1 MSNQA
6 NTHAAWNDT
15 KNFWTR
21 QVQSVS
27 VEERDLLEDWEFV
40 LCDPVALKKTVAL
53 RPRLQRCFKRVDS
66 LLTERGEAVKKIGA
80 RYLQLALRS
89 RHMLQFPM
97 STFARVFLERYSDE
111 LAAEQIEPM
120 AVREEKI
127 CEVSAADCDA
137 ASVHR
142 CGSIGLCTSFF
153 CTVCR

>member
-40 LCDPVALKKTVAL
+40 LCDPVALKETVAL

-66 LLTERGEAVKKIGA
+66 LLTERGEAVKKKGLGTYSLLCEA
-80 RYLQLALRS
+80 GTCYNFRCRRLPGYFLNATVTNWQQSKLNPWPCGKKRYA
-89 RHMLQFPM
+89 
-97 STFARVFLERYSDE
+97 
-111 LAAEQIEPM
+111 
-120 AVREEKI
+120 K
-127 CEVSAADCDA
+127 
-137 ASVHR
+137 
-142 CGSIGLCTSFF
+142 
-153 CTVCR
+153 

>member
-1 MSNQA
+1 
-6 NTHAAWNDT
+6 
-15 KNFWTR
+15 
-21 QVQSVS
+21 
-27 VEERDLLEDWEFV
+27 
-40 LCDPVALKKTVAL
+40 
-53 RPRLQRCFKRVDS
+53 
-66 LLTERGEAVKKIGA
+66 
-80 RYLQLALRS
+80 
-89 RHMLQFPM
+89 MLQFPM

-127 CEVSAADCDA
+127 FEVSAADCDA